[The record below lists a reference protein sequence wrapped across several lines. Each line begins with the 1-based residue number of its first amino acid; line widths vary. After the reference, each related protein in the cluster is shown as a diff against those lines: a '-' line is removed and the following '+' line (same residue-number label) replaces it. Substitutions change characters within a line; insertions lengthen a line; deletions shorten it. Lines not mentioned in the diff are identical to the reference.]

1 MGRVK
6 RWMNDLLI
14 KEALWYV
21 DRNPMGNIS
30 KILRVADRL
39 VKLEDHR
46 KVLKAFY
53 EIAENPDNN
62 WHQLMKRVFS
72 EVNPKT
78 RRLLIRNFFFN
89 SAMTASPEKI
99 ELRKKYQCNIPW
111 AILMDPTSACNL
123 KCTGCWASEYD
134 KQSSLTYEQLDDIIR
149 QGKEL
154 AIYMYIYSGG
164 EPTLRKKDI
173 IALAEK
179 HQDCFFLAF
188 TNATLIDRDYARRL
202 ARVGNFALAISV
214 EGFEKETD
222 MRRGEG
228 TYQKVMEAMDHLR
241 EEGVGFGF
249 STCYHRYNTEVVVSD
264 AFVDHLIDKGCMFGW
279 YFTYMPI
286 GKEAKLDF
294 LVTPEQRK
302 YMYHRIRELRAE
314 KPCFLIDFWNDG
326 EFVDG
331 CIAGGRCYLHINAA
345 GDVEPCAFIH
355 YSNVN
360 IRDVSLL
367 EALQS
372 PLFQQYRQK
381 QPFNQNHL
389 RPCPCLDN
397 PDRLKEMVL
406 EAGARSTQAGDGE
419 PVEELTDKCREAA
432 RKWAAVA
439 DELWR
444 ESQRQKEEKEKQRI
458 VS

>member
-1 MGRVK
+1 MGKVK
-6 RWMNDLLI
+6 RWMSDLLV
-14 KEALWYV
+14 KEILWYM
-21 DRNPMGNIS
+21 DRNPMANTS
-30 KILRVADRL
+30 KMLRVAGRL
-39 VKLEDHR
+39 VKLEDH
-46 KVLKAFY
+46 KEILKAFH
-53 EIAENPDNN
+53 EIVHDPQNN
-62 WHQLMKRVFS
+62 WYQLMERVFT

-78 RRLLIRNFFFN
+78 RRLLISNFIFN
-89 SAMTASPEKI
+89 SAVMASPKKI
-99 ELRKKYQCNIPW
+99 ELKKKYDCNIPW

-134 KQSSLTYEQLDDIIR
+134 KQSSLSFEKLDDIVQ

-154 AIYMYIYSGG
+154 GIYMYIYSGG

-188 TNATLIDRDYARRL
+188 TNATLIDRDYARQL
-202 ARVGNFALAISV
+202 ARVGNFALAISI
-214 EGFEKETD
+214 EGFEEETD
-222 MRRGEG
+222 MRRGKG
-228 TYQKVMEAMDHLR
+228 TYQKVMKAMDYLR

-249 STCYHRYNTEVVVSD
+249 STCYHRYNSEVVVSD
-264 AFVDHLIDKGCMFGW
+264 SFVDHLIDKGCMFGW

-286 GKEAKLDF
+286 GQNAVADL
-294 LVTPEQRK
+294 LVTPEQREH
-302 YMYHRIRELRAE
+302 MYHRVRKLRDE
-314 KPCFLIDFWNDG
+314 NPCFLIDFWNDG
-326 EFVDG
+326 EFVGG
-331 CIAGGRCYLHINAA
+331 CIAGGRCYLHINAE

-360 IRDVSLL
+360 IREASLL

-372 PLFQQYRQK
+372 PLFQEYRRE

-397 PDRLKEMVL
+397 PDKLKGMVIRS
-406 EAGARSTQAGDGE
+406 GARSTQPIDEE
-419 PVEELTDKCREAA
+419 PVEQLTGKCREAA
-432 RKWAAVA
+432 GKWAIVA
-439 DELWR
+439 DPLWQESRRRKQER
-444 ESQRQKEEKEKQRI
+444 EKKRI